1 HPSFSLSK
9 SRISRS
15 FFQLATFSPSSSSS
29 SRFGGRTPQQQQQRR
44 AAATTGET
52 PRFPPLHPPSLP
64 ASSLVDPF
72 PVRAT
77 VPPARGGDA
86 GYQAS
91 SAAPTRGSA
100 GSRAVCRRAP
110 GWRFDLVVSI
120 RVIGASEVEL
130 DGCNPQINREILTI
144 KGGAHP
150 PECRARCTQ
159 LLPLPSSPIPTDV
172 VLSFLMK
179 ERFLWFYTPLPV
191 LFLLFLTSGRDPG
204 IIPRS
209 AHPPEP
215 EDECE
220 TSTVS
225 ADWAGSQN
233 GSSTLPPTKDVIVN
247 GIVVKVKYC
256 HTCMLYRPP
265 RCSHC
270 SICNNCVER
279 FDHHCPWVGQCIGKR
294 NYRFFFMFVSSTTI
308 LCLYVFA
315 FCWVNLRKIM
325 EAHQCNLWKAFLK
338 SPISG
343 ILILYTF
350 VAAWFVGGLTAFHMY
365 LVCTNQVLFNSHP
378 KYGHFIML
386 FLFILLEDV
395 YEIYLLPTQTT
406 YENFRYR
413 YDGKTN
419 PYNRGCIGNIGE
431 SFCSKIP
438 KSKNNFR
445 AKVKEDSAAFP
456 SSLPMGRVMSPDMAK
471 MSFDLEMGG
480 KRQGVVAEEFEDIQS
495 QIESAGLERC
505 GTQPPHSTWGGQ
517 KGNWETDL
525 QAVAA
530 ELGMEHG
537 FTEREKIQGSTER
550 EKFRGNL

>member
-1 HPSFSLSK
+1 MFAASPSFTSLSLLEE
-9 SRISRS
+9 SSRS
-15 FFQLATFSPSSSSS
+15 EEPAVREEAGVGEEDFFQT
-29 SRFGGRTPQQQQQRR
+29 
-44 AAATTGET
+44 
-52 PRFPPLHPPSLP
+52 
-64 ASSLVDPF
+64 D
-72 PVRAT
+72 
-77 VPPARGGDA
+77 DA
-86 GYQAS
+86 GS
-91 SAAPTRGSA
+91 GLAPCG
-100 GSRAVCRRAP
+100 CRR
-110 GWRFDLVVSI
+110 
-120 RVIGASEVEL
+120 
-130 DGCNPQINREILTI
+130 Q
-144 KGGAHP
+144 
-150 PECRARCTQ
+150 
-159 LLPLPSSPIPTDV
+159 
-172 VLSFLMK
+172 
-179 ERFLWFYTPLPV
+179 
-191 LFLLFLTSGRDPG
+191 
-204 IIPRS
+204 RS
-209 AHPPEP
+209 R
-215 EDECE
+215 
-220 TSTVS
+220 
-225 ADWAGSQN
+225 
-233 GSSTLPPTKDVIVN
+233 TKAN
-247 GIVVKVKYC
+247 SC
-256 HTCMLYRPP
+256 L
-265 RCSHC
+265 
-270 SICNNCVER
+270 
-279 FDHHCPWVGQCIGKR
+279 R

-365 LVCTNQVLFNSHP
+365 LVCTN
-378 KYGHFIML
+378 
-386 FLFILLEDV
+386 
-395 YEIYLLPTQTT
+395 QTT